1 LKAFIVLPSLIL
13 QKPSATSKSKEH
25 STAMQRRLT
34 LWKQGGLNLLMKEVR
49 SIQNRF
55 VSSKKTRSVDD
66 ISRIFAKLVMQG
78 KISAAINFLDKESSS
93 G

>member
-1 LKAFIVLPSLIL
+1 
-13 QKPSATSKSKEH
+13 
-25 STAMQRRLT
+25 MQRRLT
-34 LWKQGGLNLLMKEVR
+34 LWKQGDLNLLMKEVR

-55 VSSKKTRSVDD
+55 VTSKKTRSVDD